1 MTPPPSWEL
10 QREVEDF
17 LYREAH
23 MLDEHRLEDWL
34 DLFTEDAEYLVPLRE
49 YVQGDVPPAGHPII
63 KDDKQM
69 LTVRVRKDATG
80 YSHVEIPVS
89 MTCHLISNVVIEEG
103 PDPDEAE
110 VLSAFA
116 VRQVRKLRDEA
127 WWTGRRRDRLRRVD
141 GGWKIARREVH
152 LDATVLPRGIAVF
165 F

>member
-1 MTPPPSWEL
+1 MTTSVNWEL
-10 QREVEDF
+10 KREVEDF

-23 MLDEHRLEDWL
+23 ILDEHRLEDWL

-49 YVQGDVPPAGHPII
+49 YVQGDVAPAGHPVI

-80 YSHVEIPVS
+80 YSHVETPVS
-89 MTCHLISNVVIEEG
+89 MTCHLISNVVVDEG
-103 PDPDEAE
+103 PEPDEVE
-110 VLSAFA
+110 VLSAFT
-116 VRQVRKLRDEA
+116 VRQARKLRDEA
-127 WWTGRRRDRLRRVD
+127 WWAGRRRDRLRRVD

-152 LDATVLPRGIAVF
+152 LDATVLPRGIAIF